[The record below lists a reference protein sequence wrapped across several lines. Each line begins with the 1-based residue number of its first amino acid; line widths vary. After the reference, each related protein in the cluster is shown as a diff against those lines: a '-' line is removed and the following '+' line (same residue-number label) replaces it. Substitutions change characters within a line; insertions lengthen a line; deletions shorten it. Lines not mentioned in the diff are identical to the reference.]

1 MHAPT
6 VRAEPPL
13 TATSTFPRELTTT
26 VDTDSSTK
34 TASTSTTASQDT
46 LPLAS
51 FPALVKLVHLLFSF
65 SPETEAEV
73 RVSYNQ
79 EIEAGAS
86 EELKRIRGKLD
97 SAIDAEEKRTV
108 STRTAG
114 GTTTVTTSKIAGSAT
129 QTATSV
135 GTETLNLRG
144 FAEAVAKTLRELNKP
159 AEINSLSWSGPAPF
173 TEAPWLQYPGS
184 VAIFVSKQMDA
195 YVEEALKHKVK
206 GKGMGMTQGELLAQ
220 IREATGVM
228 SW

>member
-1 MHAPT
+1 MHEPT

-26 VDTDSSTK
+26 VETDSSTK
-34 TASTSTTASQDT
+34 TASTSTTSSQDA

-65 SPETEAEV
+65 SRETEADV
-73 RVSYNQ
+73 RTSYNQ
-79 EIEAGAS
+79 EIQAGAS

-97 SAIDAEEKRTV
+97 SAIDAEEKRTM

-114 GTTTVTTSKIAGSAT
+114 GTTTATTSKIAGSAT

-144 FAEAVAKTLRELNKP
+144 FAEAVAKTLRELKP
-159 AEINSLSWSGPAPF
+159 SEIKSLSWSGPAPF
-173 TEAPWLQYPGS
+173 AEAPWLQYPGT

>member
-1 MHAPT
+1 MHEPT

-13 TATSTFPRELTTT
+13 TATSTFPRELTAT

-34 TASTSTTASQDT
+34 TASTSTTSSQDA

-65 SPETEAEV
+65 SPETEADV
-73 RVSYNQ
+73 RTSYNQ
-79 EIEAGAS
+79 EIQAGAA

-97 SAIDAEEKRTV
+97 SAIDAEEKRAM

-144 FAEAVAKTLRELNKP
+144 FAEAVAKTLRELKP
-159 AEINSLSWSGPAPF
+159 AEIKSLSWSGPHPF
-173 TEAPWLQYPGS
+173 AEAPWLQYPGT

>member
-1 MHAPT
+1 MHEPT

-13 TATSTFPRELTTT
+13 TATSTFPRELTAT

-34 TASTSTTASQDT
+34 TASTSTTSSQDA

-65 SPETEAEV
+65 SRETEADV
-73 RVSYNQ
+73 RTSYNQ
-79 EIEAGAS
+79 EIQAGAA

-97 SAIDAEEKRTV
+97 SAIDAEEKRTM

-144 FAEAVAKTLRELNKP
+144 FAEAVAKTLRELKP
-159 AEINSLSWSGPAPF
+159 AEIKSLSWSGPHPF
-173 TEAPWLQYPGS
+173 AEAPWLQYPGT

>member
-1 MHAPT
+1 MHEPT

-13 TATSTFPRELTTT
+13 TATSTFPRELTAT

-34 TASTSTTASQDT
+34 TASTSTTSSQDA

-65 SPETEAEV
+65 SPETEADV
-73 RVSYNQ
+73 RASYTQ
-79 EIEAGAS
+79 EIEAGAA

-97 SAIDAEEKRTV
+97 SAIDAEEKRTM

-144 FAEAVAKTLRELNKP
+144 FAEAVAKTLRELKP
-159 AEINSLSWSGPAPF
+159 AEIKSLSWSGPHPF
-173 TEAPWLQYPGS
+173 AEAPWLQYPGT

-195 YVEEALKHKVK
+195 YVEEALKHRVK

>member
-1 MHAPT
+1 MHEPT

-13 TATSTFPRELTTT
+13 TATSTFPRELTAT

-34 TASTSTTASQDT
+34 TASTSTTSSQDA

-65 SPETEAEV
+65 SRETEADV
-73 RVSYNQ
+73 RTSYNQ
-79 EIEAGAS
+79 EIQAGAA

-97 SAIDAEEKRTV
+97 SAIDAEEKRAM

-144 FAEAVAKTLRELNKP
+144 FAEAVAKTLRELKP
-159 AEINSLSWSGPAPF
+159 SEIKSLSWSGPAPF
-173 TEAPWLQYPGS
+173 DEAPWLQYPGT

-195 YVEEALKHKVK
+195 YVEEALKHRVK

>member
-1 MHAPT
+1 MHEPT

-13 TATSTFPRELTTT
+13 TATSTFPRELTAT

-34 TASTSTTASQDT
+34 TASTSTTSSQDA

-73 RVSYNQ
+73 RASYNQ
-79 EIEAGAS
+79 EIQAGAAG
-86 EELKRIRGKLD
+86 ELKRIREKLD
-97 SAIDAEEKRTV
+97 SAIDAEEKRTM

-114 GTTTVTTSKIAGSAT
+114 GTTTATTSKIAGSAT

-135 GTETLNLRG
+135 GTETFNLRG
-144 FAEAVAKTLRELNKP
+144 FAEAVAKTLRELKP
-159 AEINSLSWSGPAPF
+159 AEIMSLSWSGPAPF
-173 TEAPWLQYPGS
+173 AEAPWLQYPGT

-195 YVEEALKHKVK
+195 YVEEALKHRVK

>member
-1 MHAPT
+1 MHEPT

-13 TATSTFPRELTTT
+13 TATSTFPRELTAT

-34 TASTSTTASQDT
+34 TASTSTTSSQDA

-65 SPETEAEV
+65 SRETEADV
-73 RVSYNQ
+73 RTSYNQ
-79 EIEAGAS
+79 EIQAGAS

-97 SAIDAEEKRTV
+97 SAIDAEEKRAM

-144 FAEAVAKTLRELNKP
+144 FAEAVAKTLRELKP
-159 AEINSLSWSGPAPF
+159 AEIMSLSWSGPAPF
-173 TEAPWLQYPGS
+173 AEAPWLQYPGT

-195 YVEEALKHKVK
+195 YVEEALKHRVK